1 MKLINNASG
10 NVSQGI
16 TLYSENKADR
26 YKLSYNCSNIGSGKS
41 FIRIYATL
49 SDSSYKTYFMP
60 VQFNGEISFEF
71 SLDTEAT
78 FLQFDMIGDAT
89 LTAITFETVVD
100 ATMEYVK
107 KNATYWNMI
116 KEITSKTG
124 KVRTDML
131 EGLINL
137 TLNAFANESGTIT
150 QENGIMTFMNGTT
163 VEDSTEAVQI
173 VGGAIRVADSKLPN
187 GEWNWSVSVNGRGI
201 NAATIIAETFA
212 GLNITAV
219 NIVSGTITGGT
230 INGVTIKG
238 SEFISNADNSTR
250 IMHLNNGAISF
261 RDTSGSGGQSHLNHE
276 DLTLHSGTKPN
287 MVQLIAEDTAYGRDT
302 MKLIVQGTDDFD
314 ILQGNCQSR
323 ITMDNDGGIYLQVG
337 YGSNRDIHIG
347 PRTTSDTVYVYGG
360 LDVWGDK
367 HSIIPTQHY
376 GVRTLNAE
384 EADRAY
390 FSTKGSAE
398 TENGV
403 CTLNIDS
410 IFLETIELN
419 STSPYLIQVTSCSN
433 AHVWVDDVK
442 DDKFIVK
449 SDKDTRFF
457 YDLKAIRISYADIY
471 LEEKTGYDKKKLMD
485 VQEAAVRRMGG
496 I

>member
-1 MKLINNASG
+1 MKLIDNASG

-16 TLYSENKADR
+16 TLDSTNKADR

-60 VQFNGEISFEF
+60 VQFSGQVSFEL
-71 SLDTEAT
+71 SIDTEAT
-78 FLQFDMIGDAT
+78 FLQFDMIGDAV
-89 LTAITFETVVD
+89 LTEITFETVVD

-107 KNATYWNMI
+107 ENATYWDRI
-116 KEITSKTG
+116 KEITSNTG
-124 KVRTDML
+124 KVRTEML
-131 EGLINL
+131 EGLINM

-163 VEDSTEAVQI
+163 VANSTEAVQI

-187 GEWNWSVSVNGRGI
+187 GEWDWSVSINGRGI

-212 GLNITAV
+212 GINITAV

-250 IMHLNNGAISF
+250 SMKLTNGAIRFLDNGNARS
-261 RDTSGSGGQSHLNHE
+261 SLNQE
-276 DLTLHSGTKPN
+276 SLGLHALSN
-287 MVQLIAEDTAYGRDT
+287 SNYMEVVAEDDSYGRNT
-302 MKLIVQGTDDFD
+302 MKLIVQGDEDFD
-314 ILQGNCQSR
+314 IIQGNVQSR
-323 ITMDNDGGIYLQVG
+323 ITMGVDGGIYLTVG
-337 YGSNRDIHIG
+337 YGSDRDVHIS
-347 PRTTSDTVYVYGG
+347 PRTTSDTVYIYGG

-367 HSIIPTQHY
+367 HSIIPTQHF

-384 EADRAY
+384 EADKAY
-390 FSTKGSAE
+390 FSTKGIAE
-398 TENGV
+398 TKNNT
-403 CTLNIDS
+403 CTIQIDP

-419 STSPYLIQVTSCSN
+419 STVPYIIQLTSYSD
-433 AHVWVDDVK
+433 ARLWVESVE
-442 DDKFIVK
+442 DDKFIVA
-449 SDKDTRFF
+449 SDKDTKFA
-457 YDLKAIRISYADIY
+457 YDLKAIRISYENVY
-471 LEEKTGYDKKKLMD
+471 LEEKHGYDKKKLVE

-496 I
+496 A